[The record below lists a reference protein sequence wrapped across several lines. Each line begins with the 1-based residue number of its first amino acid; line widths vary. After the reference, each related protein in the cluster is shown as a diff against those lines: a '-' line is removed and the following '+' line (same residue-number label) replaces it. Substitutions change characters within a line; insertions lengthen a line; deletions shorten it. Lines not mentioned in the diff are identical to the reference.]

1 MKRKKSRFLTYA
13 VLALFA
19 LYMVLPVLSTILYA
33 LSTKWSNTILPRDLT
48 LSWFAELF
56 SDASFISAV
65 ARSLALTLTTVAV
78 VLIVMVPSVFLTYMY
93 FPRIDRFMSGL
104 VLMPYAIPGV
114 ILATGLLKMYAGTA
128 LPMYI
133 VLVGGLFISAL
144 PFMYQG
150 VRNSLESIQ
159 TRQLMEASE
168 LLGAGK
174 IRTFMKI
181 IVPNIK
187 LGLLVTTLL
196 IFSVFFGEFVLTNL
210 MLGGRFETIRIYMLR
225 RMNENGHLA
234 SAVMLIYFL
243 LLMMISL
250 YITYITSRKKVKKK
264 PADVQTWLGTANQNK
279 EGAVNELHH
288 NQ

>member
-1 MKRKKSRFLTYA
+1 
-13 VLALFA
+13 
-19 LYMVLPVLSTILYA
+19 
-33 LSTKWSNTILPRDLT
+33 
-48 LSWFAELF
+48 
-56 SDASFISAV
+56 
-65 ARSLALTLTTVAV
+65 
-78 VLIVMVPSVFLTYMY
+78 
-93 FPRIDRFMSGL
+93 
-104 VLMPYAIPGV
+104 
-114 ILATGLLKMYAGTA
+114 
-128 LPMYI
+128 
-133 VLVGGLFISAL
+133 
-144 PFMYQG
+144 
-150 VRNSLESIQ
+150 
-159 TRQLMEASE
+159 ME
-168 LLGAGK
+168 
-174 IRTFMKI
+174 I

-264 PADVQTWLGTANQNK
+264 PAVHVQTWLGPANQNK